1 MPKTSFDILWVII
14 SSGLVFFMQAG
25 FLCLE
30 SGLTRTKNS
39 INVAIK
45 NITDFGIAT
54 LIFYSVGFGL
64 MYGKSFFGIV
74 GTDSFFPTFYSDRP
88 EIPVFFLFQL
98 MFCGT
103 AATIVSGAVAERMKF
118 GAYIIV
124 TTVISAF
131 IYPVFGHWAWGKN
144 LSDWEVLS
152 GWLGRIGFVD
162 FAGSTVVHSVG
173 GWVGLAAMTLIGPRA
188 GRYSKDGTI
197 RTITGHNL
205 PLAMLG
211 TLILWF
217 GWIGFNGG
225 STLELNGLVPGILVN
240 TMLAASSGMGTA
252 LAYGWVRLKYAE
264 ATLPLNGALAG
275 LVAITASCHAVTSL
289 QSALIGVVAGILMF
303 ETREFLDRIR
313 MDDAVGAIPVHL
325 AAGVWGTIAV
335 GIFGDLN
342 ILGTGLDRMEQIG
355 IQALGILA
363 CSVLAFGL
371 SYISLF
377 LVNRFYRLRVSEHNE
392 HQGLNYTEHR
402 ASTELNDLFLEM
414 EYQKRT
420 GDLSRNLSI
429 EPFTEVGQIAERY
442 NLVLEK
448 IRNNIKEK
456 EDLTNQLEQN
466 LNLIQADLS
475 TARKIQSSILSQND
489 KILGELEIT
498 VRYLPLTEVGGD
510 FFDIMEL
517 RPGLVRVFLADAT
530 GHGVQ
535 AALMTMAIKAIYESL
550 KRGIYSVTE
559 IIYHLNNEFIHTFRN
574 LNQFFTCIVVDIDTN
589 TKSIRYAS
597 AGHIPQYVRDDDG
610 IRKLE
615 KTGRIIGVVPKTQ
628 YTSREIEFPPGGQLL
643 LFTDG
648 LVEQWNSNK
657 EEFGEARVEEMIQTF
672 DGSVREGIDHIL
684 KKQDSF
690 LNGFP
695 KQDDISV
702 IGINWKKDDPSP

>member
-1 MPKTSFDILWVII
+1 MPKTKFDILWIII
-14 SSGLVFFMQAG
+14 SAGLVFFMQAG

-64 MYGKSFFGIV
+64 MYGNSFYGFV
-74 GTDSFFPTFYSDRP
+74 GNDSFFPTFSTEHP
-88 EIPVFFLFQL
+88 EVPVFFLFQL

-124 TTVISAF
+124 TAVISAS
-131 IYPVFGHWAWGKN
+131 IYPIYGHWAWGKS
-144 LSDWEVLS
+144 LADWGLLS
-152 GWLGRIGFVD
+152 GWLGAIGFVD

-188 GRYSKDGTI
+188 GKYAKDGSV
-197 RTITGHNL
+197 RNITGHNL

-225 STLELNGLVPGILVN
+225 STFEFNSFVPGILVN

-252 LAYGWVRLKYAE
+252 LVYGWVRLKYAE

-275 LVAITASCHAVTSL
+275 LVGITASCHAVTSI
-289 QSALIGVVAGILMF
+289 QAVIIGLVAGIIMF
-303 ETREFLDRIR
+303 ETREFLDKIK

-325 AAGVWGTIAV
+325 ASGIWGTFAV
-335 GIFGDLN
+335 GIFGDLT
-342 ILGTGLDRMEQIG
+342 ILGTGLDRFQQIQSQTIG
-355 IQALGILA
+355 ILSCA
-363 CSVLAFGL
+363 VLAFGL
-371 SYISLF
+371 SYLILK
-377 LVNRFYRLRVSEHNE
+377 LVNLFYPLRVSEENE
-392 HQGLNYTEHR
+392 YQGLNYTEHR
-402 ASTELNDLFLEM
+402 ASTELNDLFFEM

-448 IRNNIKEK
+448 IRTNIKEK
-456 EDLTNQLEQN
+456 ENLTNQLEQN
-466 LNLIQADLS
+466 LSLIQTDLS

-489 KILGELEIT
+489 RVLGELEII

-510 FFDIMEL
+510 FFDITEL

-535 AALMTMAIKAIYESL
+535 AALLTMAIKAIYESL

-559 IIYHLNNEFIHTFRN
+559 VLYHLNNEFIHTFKN
-574 LNQFFTCIVVDIDTN
+574 LNQFFTCIVADIDTN
-589 TKSIRYAS
+589 TKTIRYAS
-597 AGHIPQYVRDDDG
+597 AGHIPQYMMEGGAIVR
-610 IRKLE
+610 LE
-615 KTGRIIGVVPKTQ
+615 KTGRIVGVVAKTQ
-628 YTSREIEFPPGGQLL
+628 YTSKEIEFAPNSNLL

-657 EEFGEARVEEMIQTF
+657 EEFGETRVEELIQTF
-672 DGSVREGIDHIL
+672 DGSIRDGIDRVL
-684 KKQDSF
+684 KEQDLF
-690 LNGFP
+690 LAGLP
-695 KQDDISV
+695 KQDDISL
-702 IGINWKKDDPSP
+702 IGIHWKKKNS

>member
-54 LIFYSVGFGL
+54 LLFYSLGFGL
-64 MYGKSFFGIV
+64 MYGVSFFGFV
-74 GTDSFFPTFYSDRP
+74 GTDSFFPTFSSDHP

-118 GAYIIV
+118 GAYIVV
-124 TTVISAF
+124 TTVISTL
-131 IYPVFGHWAWGKN
+131 IYPVFGHWAWGR
-144 LSDWEVLS
+144 SFQEYQALS

-188 GRYSKDGTI
+188 GRYAKDGTV

-225 STLELNGLVPGILVN
+225 STLELNGSVPGILVN
-240 TMLAASSGMGTA
+240 TMLAASSGMATA
-252 LAYGWVRLKYAE
+252 LVYGWIRLKYAE

-275 LVAITASCHAVTSL
+275 LVAITASCHAVTSM

-303 ETREFLDRIR
+303 EVRELLDRVR

-325 AAGVWGTIAV
+325 AAGIWGTFSV
-335 GIFGDLN
+335 GIFGDLH
-342 ILGTGLDRMEQIG
+342 ILGTGLSRMDQILAQTIG
-355 IQALGILA
+355 ILSCAG
-363 CSVLAFGL
+363 LAFCL
-371 SYISLF
+371 SFAVLF
-377 LVNRFYRLRVSEHNE
+377 AVNRFYRLRVSEENE
-392 HQGLNYTEHR
+392 YQGLNYTEHR

-442 NLVLEK
+442 NLVLDK

-456 EDLTNQLEQN
+456 EDLTSQLEQN

-475 TARKIQSSILSQND
+475 TARKIQSGILSQND
-489 KILGELEIT
+489 KNIGELEIT
-498 VRYLPLTEVGGD
+498 VRYLPLSEVGGD

-535 AALMTMAIKAIYESL
+535 AALLTMAIKAIYESL

-559 IIYHLNNEFIHTFRN
+559 ISYHLNNEFMHTFRN
-574 LNQFFTCIVVDIDTN
+574 LNQFFTCIVADIDTN
-589 TKSIRYAS
+589 SRTIRYSS
-597 AGHIPQYVRDDDG
+597 AGHIPQYVREGDS
-610 IRKLE
+610 ISKLE
-615 KTGRIIGVVPKTQ
+615 KTGRIIGVVHKTQ
-628 YTSREIEFPPGGQLL
+628 YISREIPFSPDSSLI

-648 LVEQWNSNK
+648 LVEQWNAEK
-657 EEFGEARVEEMIQTF
+657 EEFGESRVEKLIQSF
-672 DGSVREGIDHIL
+672 DGSVREGIDRIL
-684 KKQDSF
+684 KAQDAF
-690 LNGFP
+690 LNGYP

-702 IGINWKKDDPSP
+702 IGVNWKKKT